1 MTMCILL
8 MLSMV
13 VSTVQM
19 GEGYQYGPSTI
30 TSSSPPPPQNHYC
43 FSLQFGTLRTDIGVD
58 CYCAVVCVASSKVRR
73 TETVCFAV
81 LVVAL
86 HY

>member
-19 GEGYQYGPSTI
+19 GEGYQYGL

-73 TETVCFAV
+73 TETVRLAV